1 MTGRALGARLATTP
15 PVRGP
20 DRLDVDEA
28 LDALPPE
35 AWVTAL
41 VSLEG
46 MGPARLRAL
55 GACFGEPRSSW
66 EQVQRGKVHRHP
78 EMAAVMGQRPD
89 RIAAL
94 WAADAALIDP
104 AVFWRRH
111 VDAGVGVVVQGGPA
125 YPDLLAAD
133 PDPPVILF
141 QLGDPDVVVGPRVA
155 IVGTRDCTRY
165 GHELAFELAGDLSAA
180 GVSIVSGLALGIDS
194 AAHAGAVE
202 VDGAPPIAVVGSG
215 LDVIYPR
222 RNGPLWR
229 EVARRGVIWSEYPL
243 GSAAAGWHF
252 PARNRLIAA
261 LSDVVVVVESH
272 ASGGALLTVDEAL
285 QRDRTVMAVPGPV
298 RSAASAGT
306 NQLLADGPAATVA
319 RDASDVLVALGM
331 APGSRRKAAE
341 RRARPLP
348 GDQLVMDAMGWQPVT
363 TDHLLLR
370 TGLTFPDLAG
380 ALNRLEVDGW
390 VAQRGGWF
398 ERRAKPGA

>member
-1 MTGRALGARLATTP
+1 MSGRAVGARLATTP
-15 PVRGP
+15 PARDPQRQVA
-20 DRLDVDEA
+20 DDFT
-28 LDALPPE
+28 DALPSE

-55 GACFGEPRSSW
+55 GECFGDARSSW
-66 EQVQRGKVHRHP
+66 EQLRGGQVHRHP
-78 EMAAVMGQRPD
+78 VMATTMGQRPE
-89 RIAAL
+89 RVAAL
-94 WAADAALIDP
+94 WATDAARLDP
-104 AVFWRRH
+104 AAFWNRH
-111 VDAGVGVVVQGGPA
+111 VEAGIGVVVQGGPA
-125 YPDLLAAD
+125 YPDLFAHD
-133 PDPPVILF
+133 PDPPLILF
-141 QLGDPDVVVGPRVA
+141 QQGDPDVVVGPRVA

-180 GVSIVSGLALGIDS
+180 GVSVVSGLALGIDS

-272 ASGGALLTVDEAL
+272 ATGGALLTVEEAF

-298 RSAASAGT
+298 RSSASTGT
-306 NQLLADGPAATVA
+306 NQLLAEGPSATVA

-331 APGSRRKAAE
+331 APGSRREAAE

-348 GDQLVMDAMGWQPVT
+348 SDQSVLDAMDWQPVT

-390 VAQRGGWF
+390 VAQRGGWI
-398 ERRAKPGA
+398 ERKAKPGG